1 MSQAPSFLAL
11 MLAASLIPVGVARP
25 VGAQPPAGAARSL
38 VLFIGDGLDDHQ
50 LTIARN
56 YLMDTSGV
64 FSFDTFPQRA
74 AARVLTVL
82 ESDPRTPEYVGDS
95 ASGGTAIATGV
106 VTSRGRIATRAGS
119 GRPVANL
126 LELAAADGKQTGI
139 VTTSSITDATPA
151 SFVAHIRRRYC
162 EGPRDM
168 LPTGTDTRC
177 PADLKSNGGR
187 GSIAEQIATSG
198 VDLFLGGGYRHF
210 DQPDE
215 AGVNVLQRVRDSG
228 YRIVR
233 DAAGLAAASN
243 EGPLM
248 GLFGADTLP
257 VEWIGEGGA
266 RAERVQFEADGAPIA
281 PEPFRCTA
289 NPEFGDRPTLA
300 AMTRAAL
307 SRLATAPE
315 GFVLMVE
322 SASID
327 KQAHAGNPC
336 GQIGETKAL
345 DEAVQVAVA
354 FQERYPETLIVLS
367 SDHGHAAQIIPWP
380 SLFASRTEPQY
391 PPGKVARVRTHDG
404 GVMAVS
410 YGTNT
415 TYLEEHTGT
424 QVPVYARGPGAQSV
438 RGLIRQA
445 DLFDI
450 VRRALALDE
459 PVATDASRRSDDRWR

>member
-1 MSQAPSFLAL
+1 MSRVPSFVAQ
-11 MLAASLIPVGVARP
+11 MLAAALISMGVAGP
-25 VGAQPPAGAARSL
+25 AGAQPPAGAARSL
-38 VLFIGDGLDDHQ
+38 LLFIGDGLDDHQ

-56 YLMDTSGV
+56 YLMDPSGV

-74 AARVLTVL
+74 AARVLTVI
-82 ESDPRTPEYVGDS
+82 ESDPRIPEYVGDS

-119 GRPVANL
+119 GRPVATL
-126 LELAAADGKQTGI
+126 FELAATAGKQTGI

-151 SFVAHIRRRYC
+151 SFVAHIRQRYC

-168 LPTGTDTRC
+168 LPTETDTRC
-177 PADLKSNGGR
+177 PQDLKSNGGR

-210 DQPDE
+210 DQSDE
-215 AGVNVLQRVRDSG
+215 VGVNVLRRVRDAG

-233 DAAGLAAASN
+233 DAAGLLAAASN

-266 RAERVQFEADGAPIA
+266 RAARVQFESDGAPIA
-281 PEPFRCTA
+281 PQPFRCTA

-307 SRLATAPE
+307 SRLGTAPE

-345 DEAVQVAVA
+345 DEAVQVAVE
-354 FQERYPETLIVLS
+354 FQERNPQTLIVVS

-380 SLFASRTEPQY
+380 SLFATRTEPQY
-391 PPGKVARVRTHDG
+391 PPGKVARVRTRAG

-410 YGTNT
+410 YGSNA

-424 QVPVYARGPGAQSV
+424 QVPVYARGPGAQAV
-438 RGLIRQA
+438 HGLIRQA
-445 DLFDI
+445 DLYDI
-450 VRRALALDE
+450 VLRALGIE
-459 PVATDASRRSDDRWR
+459 